1 MEDEHLISKK
11 DVLEKMGISYGQLYR
26 WKRKGLIPEVWFIRR
41 STFTG
46 QETFFPE
53 DKIVER
59 IERIK
64 NMKGEHALDDLAD
77 VISEH
82 VNAKIQIAFGKLKHL
97 GWFDEDLGKA
107 AGIVIVENEDGT
119 LSLRDALRLAVLKK
133 LRRSARS
140 EEIDLASR
148 TLDGVIGKED
158 IDPSV
163 VDGKTLYL
171 LRKQLSGGG
180 ISAEISVIIISGGEI
195 IVDPELRRIDSVDLA
210 GMLQQVKLDL
220 AACCAPG
227 QTTKKSSVNQEE
239 GRNEHE

>member
-26 WKRKGLIPEVWFIRR
+26 WKRKGLIPESWFIRR

-59 IERIK
+59 IERIV
-64 NMKGEHALDDLAD
+64 NMKSEHALDDLAD

-82 VNAKIQIAFGKLKHL
+82 VNAKVQVALNKLKHM
-97 GWFDEDLGKA
+97 GWFDAELGRA
-107 AGIVIVENEDGT
+107 AGIVISDDEGGT
-119 LSLRDALRLAVLKK
+119 LSLRDALRLAVLKR

-140 EEIDLASR
+140 EEISLASR
-148 TLDGVIGKED
+148 TLESVISKEGM
-158 IDPSV
+158 DPSM
-163 VDGKTLYL
+163 VDGRTLHL

-180 ISAEISVIIISGGEI
+180 ISAEISVILVTSGEL
-195 IVDPELRRIDSVDLA
+195 IVDPELKRVDSVDLA

-220 AACCAPG
+220 AAYATPG
-227 QTTKKSSVNQEE
+227 GEDSERPGDQTD
-239 GRNEHE
+239 GRKEHE

>member
-26 WKRKGLIPEVWFIRR
+26 WKRKGLIPEIWFIRR

-59 IERIK
+59 IGRIK
-64 NMKGEHALDDLAD
+64 DMKGEHALDDLAD

-82 VNAKIQIAFGKLKHL
+82 VNVKLQVAFGKLKDL
-97 GWFDEDLGKA
+97 EWFDEELIRSS
-107 AGIVIVENEDGT
+107 GIVGDNVGT

-133 LRRSARS
+133 LRRSARE

-148 TLDGVIGKED
+148 TLDQAIA
-158 IDPSV
+158 
-163 VDGKTLYL
+163 KT
-171 LRKQLSGGG
+171 G
-180 ISAEISVIIISGGEI
+180 I
-195 IVDPELRRIDSVDLA
+195 RRESI
-210 GMLQQVKLDL
+210 
-220 AACCAPG
+220 
-227 QTTKKSSVNQEE
+227 
-239 GRNEHE
+239 

>member
-26 WKRKGLIPEVWFIRR
+26 WKRKGLIPEIWFIRR

-59 IERIK
+59 IGRIK
-64 NMKGEHALDDLAD
+64 DMKGEHALDDLAD

-82 VNAKIQIAFGKLKHL
+82 VNVKLQVAFGKLKDL
-97 GWFDEDLGKA
+97 EWFDEELIRSS
-107 AGIVIVENEDGT
+107 GIVGDNVGT

-133 LRRSARS
+133 LRRSARE

-148 TLDGVIGKED
+148 TLDQAIAKTG
-158 IDPSV
+158 IDLTAV
-163 VDGKTLYL
+163 EGKTLHL

-180 ISAEISVIIISGGEI
+180 ISAEISVIVISLGELT
-195 IVDPELRRIDSVDLA
+195 VDPEMRRIDSVDLA
-210 GMLQQVKLDL
+210 AMLQQVKLDL
-220 AACCAPG
+220 AKYCGP
-227 QTTKKSSVNQEE
+227 EE
-239 GRNEHE
+239 ANEKPSEKQADGREEHE